1 MIRRASETSIESMT
15 NNSSSAPSRRTH
27 RILAVG
33 YGVVSYLVFLVSFCY
48 AIGFVGGIVVP
59 RTVDHGID
67 GAPFGVAL
75 LINTVLLGLFA
86 IQHSVMARPAFKR
99 WWTRFVPQVIE
110 RSTYVLLASL
120 VLLLMYWQWRTMPA
134 VVWQV
139 DQPAVRVLLWV
150 LCGAGWATVLAA
162 TFMINHFELFG
173 LSQVFAAWRAA
184 PSREAGF
191 RATLLYRLVRHPLML
206 GFLIAFWATPVMTAG
221 HLLFAIGT
229 TGYILIALQIE
240 ERDLIAELGDSY
252 RVYRNSVPMLVPGL
266 RPRRGCPMAGVTPE
280 GFSAAPPG

>member
-1 MIRRASETSIESMT
+1 MT
-15 NNSSSAPSRRTH
+15 TNPSSASSRTL

-75 LINTVLLGLFA
+75 LINTALLGLFA

-99 WWTRFVPQVIE
+99 WWTRFVPPVIE

-120 VLLLMYWQWRTMPA
+120 VLLLMYWQWRTMAA

-139 DQPAVRVLLWV
+139 DQPAVRVLLWA
-150 LCGAGWATVLAA
+150 LFAAGWATVLAA

-173 LSQVFAAWRAA
+173 LRQVFAAWLGS
-184 PSREAGF
+184 PSRATGF
-191 RATLLYRLVRHPLML
+191 RATLLYRVVRHPLML

-229 TGYILIALQIE
+229 TGYILIALKLE
-240 ERDLIAELGDSY
+240 ERDLVAELGDSY
-252 RVYRNSVPMLVPGL
+252 RVYRNSVPMLVPGV
-266 RPRRGCPMAGVTPE
+266 RPRRSCPVTGATPQ
-280 GFSAAPPG
+280 GFPVAPPG